1 MQREVDLIAAAIEYA
16 RQEDRKQIADLEA
29 QLADEKQTWRCFHCG
44 FETSDRKEA
53 SGHFG
58 EFGEEYPLCIH
69 WSDLDADG
77 KASEFQSINAELEG
91 EREENLKLRQQ
102 VEQLEYLTG
111 SQEADISSRFKGCR
125 TINEAFFKYDS
136 MEGRALAAEARIAAL
151 EAALQE
157 IAEVCDGGDGE
168 VDLWLNDVGFRRD
181 MLADYRLAYKKINK
195 VGKKLEQKEAAL
207 QVAREAL
214 EKIKLELS
222 SETSGPYG
230 RMLIAVGII
239 AEALASIEEVSNAKG

>member
-1 MQREVDLIAAAIEYA
+1 MGSGIGYWESKTVEQTVKLIRAEKRIAELEV
-16 RQEDRKQIADLEA
+16 

-111 SQEADISSRFKGCR
+111 SQEAAISSRFKGCR

-136 MEGRALAAEARIAAL
+136 MEGRALAAEERIAAL
-151 EAALQE
+151 
-157 IAEVCDGGDGE
+157 
-168 VDLWLNDVGFRRD
+168 
-181 MLADYRLAYKKINK
+181 
-195 VGKKLEQKEAAL
+195 EAAL

-214 EKIKLELS
+214 ENYPTLDANKMADL
-222 SETSGPYG
+222 
-230 RMLIAVGII
+230 AVSDWQKNEHNLMATFKSHLRAFSLK
-239 AEALASIEEVSNAKG
+239 AEQYRKQALAALDGEVKA

>member
-1 MQREVDLIAAAIEYA
+1 MSVEIISTENLNEAKGLWAISPNNFNGLIDSHLLANQRIA
-16 RQEDRKQIADLEA
+16 QLEA
-29 QLADEKQTWRCFHCG
+29 EVAAEKRVWRCFHCG

-69 WSDLDADG
+69 WADLDADG

-91 EREENLKLRQQ
+91 EHEENLKLRQQ

-136 MEGRALAAEARIAAL
+136 MEGRALAAE
-151 EAALQE
+151 EK
-157 IAEVCDGGDGE
+157 
-168 VDLWLNDVGFRRD
+168 
-181 MLADYRLAYKKINK
+181 LAT
-195 VGKKLEQKEAAL
+195 QSAAL

-214 EKIKLELS
+214 ETIRIG
-222 SETSGPYG
+222 SGPQG
-230 RMLIAVGII
+230 ELAV
-239 AEALASIEEVSNAKG
+239 EALARMEEVSRG

>member
-1 MQREVDLIAAAIEYA
+1 MSYAMLNNLLQQRSQRIAE
-16 RQEDRKQIADLEA
+16 LEA
-29 QLADEKQTWRCFHCG
+29 QLVAEKQTWRCFHCG
-44 FETSDRKEA
+44 FETSDKTEA

-111 SQEADISSRFKGCR
+111 SQEAAISSRFKGCR

-136 MEGRALAAEARIAAL
+136 MEGRALAAEERIAAL
-151 EAALQE
+151 
-157 IAEVCDGGDGE
+157 
-168 VDLWLNDVGFRRD
+168 
-181 MLADYRLAYKKINK
+181 
-195 VGKKLEQKEAAL
+195 EAAL

-214 EKIKLELS
+214 KELYELANHQRILTFRHKQRILAALDGEK
-222 SETSGPYG
+222 
-230 RMLIAVGII
+230 
-239 AEALASIEEVSNAKG
+239 KGDIDERN